1 MKLKITDKKVF
12 RLAHIEIISS
22 QEAND
27 DYRYVNVKMR
37 VMSRLVEAFAYR
49 HKGNRAVVTIY
60 EDDHEHRY
68 WLDSRITN
76 VNGLRRLAMAV
87 LRHHDQAKAEVGS

>member
-1 MKLKITDKKVF
+1 MKLKITDNKVF
-12 RLAHIEIISS
+12 RLTLTEVISS

-27 DYRYVNVKMR
+27 EYHYVTVRLR
-37 VMSRLVEAFAYR
+37 VRSRLVEAFSYR
-49 HKGNRAVVTIY
+49 DKKHVAVVTVY

-68 WLDSRITN
+68 WLDARINN

-87 LRHHDQAKAEVGS
+87 LRHHDQAMAEVGS